1 VIVAV
6 EWSPEGGFFNRGMEV
21 QSGSH
26 GLYIRGEADPKATFC
41 VNLIKLIFLVAFVF
55 ISSDVTADLKG
66 PYVMTVDEVRE
77 SQPGPKWDPNSDEV
91 LVQVRGYLRNSIN
104 LNLYATRDQ
113 ALLDDISGILVSD
126 EGEGDL
132 RRNCS
137 EGFVELIARLG
148 WMETERR
155 PLLIPT
161 EAKKLILQE
170 HRRAEEQQ
178 CWKTANTTDR

>member
-1 VIVAV
+1 LFSVGKPV
-6 EWSPEGGFFNRGMEV
+6 GNRASCLV
-21 QSGSH
+21 LI
-26 GLYIRGEADPKATFC
+26 GLLE
-41 VNLIKLIFLVAFVF
+41 LIKGDVRFESYQADISRCFRVHFV
-55 ISSDVTADLKG
+55 SVTADLKG

-77 SQPGPKWDPNSDEV
+77 SQPGPKWDPNYDEV
-91 LVQVRGYLRNSIN
+91 LVQVRGYLRDSIN
-104 LNLYATRDQ
+104 LYLYATKDQ

-126 EGEGDL
+126 EGVGDL

-161 EAKKLILQE
+161 EAKKLILQG

-178 CWKTANTTDR
+178 CRKTANTTDR